1 MSIQENI
8 KKIRS
13 EIPDYV
19 KLVAATKT
27 RTIEEINEA
36 IKAGITIIGENYVQ
50 EALQKYENLNLSNVE
65 LHLIGHLQKNKINKA
80 LQIFDY
86 IQSIDSYETAEAIN
100 KRTQKIIPIFIEL
113 NIAGEDTKFG
123 VKKEE
128 LVDLVK
134 KISPLE
140 KIRVEGLMTMP
151 YFDNPEDARPYFKEM
166 KSLFEK
172 IKSINIPNVTMKYLS
187 VGMTDDYKIAI
198 EEGSN
203 MIRIGTGI
211 FGPRDY

>member
-8 KKIRS
+8 KRIKNQ
-13 EIPDYV
+13 IPDSV

-27 RTIEEINEA
+27 RTPEEINEA
-36 IKAGITIIGENYVQ
+36 INAGVIAIGENYVQ
-50 EALQKYENLNLSNVE
+50 EALQKYEKIDHSIE
-65 LHLIGHLQKNKINKA
+65 LHLLGHLQKNKINKA

-86 IQSIDSYETAEAIN
+86 IQSVDSFELAEGIN
-100 KRTQKIIPIFIEL
+100 KRAQKIIPVFIEV

-123 VKKEE
+123 LKKEE
-128 LVDLVK
+128 LVDLLK
-134 KISPLE
+134 MISKLE

-166 KSLFEK
+166 KLLFEK
-172 IKSINIPNVTMKYLS
+172 IKSMNIPNVTMKYLS
-187 VGMTDDYKIAI
+187 MGMTNDYKIAI
-198 EEGSN
+198 EEGGN

-211 FGPRDY
+211 FGPRHY